1 MLIAGA
7 SSLALPLIG
16 GIVPLAAAMRP
27 SCLLSI
33 MLALPIA
40 ASGITGFYPGTAC
53 AAAISAYYYVVP
65 SVPLKGADLIE
76 HAKQYPERFPSKTDL
91 VAASGHVRENGKVS
105 FISFYEALLEAKL
118 GADPNYH
125 VTLQDAIDEDKEFD
139 ALSLPLQ
146 ELYNDI
152 TDKFGEKWTH
162 RQTLDFM
169 AELDDLGITTAQQLE
184 DAFYTVIHHPN
195 YHWEREFAEEYYC
208 ELDYSI
214 ADSPVACFIDWQ
226 RAWDHQL
233 TYDFSTIEFDNSVFI
248 LHNNY

>member
-1 MLIAGA
+1 MTNITT
-7 SSLALPLIG
+7 S
-16 GIVPLAAAMRP
+16 P
-27 SCLLSI
+27 SGQTI
-33 MLALPIA
+33 E
-40 ASGITGFYPGTAC
+40 GFYAGQAC
-53 AAAISAYYYVVP
+53 AAAITARYYIVP
-65 SVPLKGADLIE
+65 AAPLKGAELLD
-76 HAKQYPERFPSKTDL
+76 HVAKFASKLPSKTDL
-91 VAASGHVRENGKVS
+91 AAAAGHIRSNGKVS

-118 GADPNYH
+118 EADPNYH

-184 DAFYTVIHHPN
+184 DAFYTVIHHPSYN
-195 YHWEREFAEEYYC
+195 WEREFAEEYYC

-214 ADSPVACFIDWQ
+214 AESPVACFVDWQ
-226 RAWDHQL
+226 RAWDSQL
-233 TYDFSTIEFDNSVFI
+233 TYDFSTIEFDDSIFI